1 MVLKMTEKYNESWH
15 IPCSVSLASCRLTAE
30 ALARKLHCK
39 LWDVGRFDFVEGNDT
54 NDELDDDIDDNPAAF
69 LTNSVYSKYRPSTSY
84 KCQSTTPIIDKAP
97 QPQKKVYGAN
107 DGTSLI
113 NSKYMKDKMLGSEEE
128 DDFEHE
134 YSSPLNLSEEN
145 ALVDSLESLSTLPV
159 LVSNEISQVSSGVV
173 KTNDTAHLKSEIT
186 EASMQETKSEKGM
199 DISEKQLLYEKL
211 QMYAQKWSVTD
222 DKESCCSEGMGGT
235 ESNSEND
242 EFEFGKGINIEPCNL
257 QDYEE
262 GGNMFLISQPQMQQ
276 IATNAS
282 FVHDSKP
289 EIFVSPRASSTWDSG
304 IISPEETAE
313 EDQDDSEQT
322 KSCRYPEETETG
334 EISVS
339 FSDITG
345 KISEEVFDEITDI
358 KEHNDKHELK
368 SDSEVNISVAFVDE
382 TRKSTLCQTSSVESS
397 TEVSLS
403 QEVSLDLDCE
413 MQKEIYNW
421 SVIDD
426 YEEDD
431 MRYIPGRLK
440 RSSSLKTGKTPPG
453 TPHKPKIVRFADAL
467 GLDLEAVR
475 HIVSDD
481 APNIPASAFNDL
493 KISDQNFDKQEKS
506 TNWTYFPVRETFIGS
521 SIMHTPSQ
529 CARSLV
535 PLFSQPGG
543 EGNFLDR
550 VRMEKVCLEN
560 VVVSDMNVQC
570 HVRVLNISF
579 DKKVVARYTTNDW
592 MSYEDILANYVQG
605 SCDGFSD
612 KFSFNIFVP
621 HMCDGQQLQFAVRYV
636 TNGQEF
642 WDNNWNQNYILRCH
656 GNISLVSTEEEETS
670 WLHHF
675 M

>member
-1 MVLKMTEKYNESWH
+1 MTEKYNESWH
-15 IPCSVSLASCRLTAE
+15 IPCSVSLASCRVTAE

-39 LWDVGRFDFVEGNDT
+39 LWDVGRFDFVEGNDST
-54 NDELDDDIDDNPAAF
+54 DELDDDIDDNPTAF
-69 LTNSVYSKYRPSTSY
+69 LTNSVYGKSRPSTSY

-113 NSKYMKDKMLGSEEE
+113 NSKYMKDTMLGSEEE
-128 DDFEHE
+128 DCEHE

-145 ALVDSLESLSTLPV
+145 VLVDPQESLSALPV
-159 LVSNEISQVSSGVV
+159 FVSNKISQTSSSIV
-173 KTNDTAHLKSEIT
+173 KTDDIAHLKSEIT
-186 EASMQETKSEKGM
+186 KAAMQETESGKGM
-199 DISEKQLLYEKL
+199 DITEKQILYEKL
-211 QMYAQKWSVTD
+211 QMYAQKWNVTD
-222 DKESCCSEGMGGT
+222 DKESCSEGMGGT

-242 EFEFGKGINIEPCNL
+242 ELEFSKGINIEPCNL
-257 QDYEE
+257 HDYEE
-262 GGNMFLISQPQMQQ
+262 GENMFSVSQPQSQQ
-276 IATNAS
+276 IAMDAV
-282 FVHDSKP
+282 FVLDNKP
-289 EIFVSPRASSTWDSG
+289 ENFVSPRASSTWDSG

-313 EDQDDSEQT
+313 EEELDDSEHT
-322 KSCRYPEETETG
+322 KSCRYSEETETE

-339 FSDITG
+339 TSDTTG
-345 KISEEVFDEITDI
+345 KISKEVYDEITDF

-382 TRKSTLCQTSSVESS
+382 AKKSTLCQTSCVESS
-397 TEVSLS
+397 TEESLS

-431 MRYIPGRLK
+431 IHYMAGRLK

-453 TPHKPKIVRFADAL
+453 TPHRPKIVRFADAL

-493 KISDQNFDKQEKS
+493 KISEQNFDKQEKS
-506 TNWTYFPVRETFIGS
+506 TSWTYFPVRETFIGTS
-521 SIMHTPSQ
+521 VTHTPSQ
-529 CARSLV
+529 CACSLI

-543 EGNFLDR
+543 EVNFLDR
-550 VRMEKVCLEN
+550 VRMQKVCLEN

-579 DKKVVARYTTNDW
+579 DKRVLARYTTNDW

-612 KFSFNIFVP
+612 KFSYNIFVP
-621 HMCDGQQLQFAVRYV
+621 HMCDGQQLQFAIRYV
-636 TNGQEF
+636 TNEQEF

-656 GNISLVSTEEEETS
+656 GNSSLIPAEEEETS